1 MSGFSFDPARPSAF
15 QRLISGT
22 VGSPDTSSAG
32 RSQQRQI
39 SGASVFNEVPAADGG
54 TDSAPP
60 ARAALSGLSTAV
72 KNLSDSTDAIASMG
86 DAVDEVQRS
95 NKQASEA
102 SVRDV
107 QAAAQVADEL
117 QNRIRDDLKRAS
129 DAQGKGL
136 SLDSVQR
143 FLG

>member
-1 MSGFSFDPARPSAF
+1 
-15 QRLISGT
+15 
-22 VGSPDTSSAG
+22 
-32 RSQQRQI
+32 
-39 SGASVFNEVPAADGG
+39 
-54 TDSAPP
+54 
-60 ARAALSGLSTAV
+60 V
-72 KNLSDSTDAIASMG
+72 KNLSDSTDAIASVG

-107 QAAAQVADEL
+107 QAAAQVADDL

-129 DAQGKGL
+129 AAQGKGL
-136 SLDSVQR
+136 SMDSVQR

>member
-1 MSGFSFDPARPSAF
+1 MSSFTFDPSKPSPF
-15 QRLISGT
+15 QRLISGR
-22 VGSPDTSSAG
+22 VGAPVSNATTAAG
-32 RSQQRQI
+32 ERQN
-39 SGASVFNEVPAADGG
+39 SGASVFKEVPAADGG

-72 KNLSDSTDAIASMG
+72 KNLSDSTDALASVG

-107 QAAAQVADEL
+107 QAAAQVADDL

-129 DAQGKGL
+129 AAQGKGL
-136 SLDSVQR
+136 SMDSVQR